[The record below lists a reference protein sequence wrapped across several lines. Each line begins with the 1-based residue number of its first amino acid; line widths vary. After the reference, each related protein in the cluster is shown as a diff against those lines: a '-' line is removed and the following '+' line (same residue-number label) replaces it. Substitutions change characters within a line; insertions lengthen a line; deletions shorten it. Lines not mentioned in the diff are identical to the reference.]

1 MRSEDPRRRVPDTR
15 SVTSGT
21 SNLAMKPWLTSY
33 AEGVP
38 AEIDPPTQTLVDL
51 LEDSVARYKR
61 GVALEF
67 FGAETSYAELGEKV
81 ARAAE
86 ALRRLGV
93 RAGDRVALVL
103 PNCPEHVIAFYAV
116 LRLGAIVVE
125 HNPLYT
131 PRELRRQFEDH
142 GARVAVVWNKTA
154 DVIASLPADL
164 GVERVVSVDL
174 TASFPLGKRLAL
186 RLPLAKA
193 REARAKLTTTP
204 RTRSLIP
211 FDRLLGG
218 RRIARSHPRPALTD
232 TALLQYTS
240 GTTGTPKGAILSHAN
255 LRANALQ
262 GQAWVPGLREGDET
276 FYAVLP
282 LFHAYGLTL
291 CLTFAIS
298 IGAKVVLF
306 PTFDVGL
313 VKAAAKKSPPTF
325 LPAVPP
331 VYDALARA
339 SERGELGLR
348 GIRFAIS
355 GAMSLPVATVDRW
368 ERASRGLLVEG
379 YGMTESSPVA
389 LGNPVGPSRRP
400 GTVGVPFPSTRIRL
414 VDPADPTVD
423 RGPGESG
430 ELLLQGPQVFQGYWK
445 RPEDTAATLLPD
457 GWLRTGDIA
466 TVSADGFVTIV
477 DRAKELIITGGFNV
491 SPSEVEGVLESHPD
505 VVRAAVVGLPRAEG
519 GESVAAAVVLRA
531 GTVVE
536 AEALRDFCRLH
547 LTAYKVPKRVV
558 TVDALPTSLIGK
570 VLRREVRETLLG

>member
-1 MRSEDPRRRVPDTR
+1 
-15 SVTSGT
+15 VTSGT
-21 SNLAMKPWLTSY
+21 SNLATKPWLTSY

-61 GVALEF
+61 GIALEF

-86 ALRRLGV
+86 GLRRLGV

-154 DVIASLPADL
+154 DVIAALPADL

-193 REARAKLTTTP
+193 REARAKLTTSP

-211 FDRLLGG
+211 FDRLLDN
-218 RRIARSHPRPALTD
+218 RRIARSHPRPALAD

>member
-1 MRSEDPRRRVPDTR
+1 M
-15 SVTSGT
+15 TSGN
-21 SNLAMKPWLTSY
+21 SNLATKPWLTSY
-33 AEGVP
+33 AQGVP
-38 AEIDPPTQTLVDL
+38 AEIDPPSQTLVDL
-51 LEDSVARYKR
+51 LEDSVARYRR
-61 GVALEF
+61 GTALEF
-67 FGAETSYAELGEKV
+67 FGADTTYAELGEKV
-81 ARAAE
+81 SRAAE
-86 ALRRLGV
+86 GLRRLGV
-93 RAGDRVALVL
+93 RPGDRVALVL
-103 PNCPEHVIAFYAV
+103 PNCPEHVIAFYAA

-142 GARVAVVWNKTA
+142 GARFAVVWDKVA
-154 DVIASLPADL
+154 DVVATMPADL
-164 GVERVVSVDL
+164 GIERVVSVDM
-174 TASFPLGKRLAL
+174 TRSFPRGKRLAL
-186 RLPLAKA
+186 RLPLKKA
-193 REARAKLTTTP
+193 REARAKLTATP
-204 RTRSLIP
+204 RAKSVLT
-211 FDRLLGG
+211 FDRLLAG
-218 RRIARSHPRPALTD
+218 RRLARSHPRPALTD

-240 GTTGTPKGAILSHAN
+240 GTTGTPKGAVLSHAN

-306 PTFDVGL
+306 PTFDVSL
-313 VKAAAKKSPPTF
+313 VKAAAKSSPPTF

-339 SERGELGLR
+339 SERHELDLR

-355 GAMSLPVATVDRW
+355 GAMGLPVATVDRW

-389 LGNPVGPSRRP
+389 LGNPVGPTRRP
-400 GTVGVPFPSTRIRL
+400 GTVGVPFPSTEIRL
-414 VDPADPTVD
+414 VDPADPSVD

-430 ELLLQGPQVFQGYWK
+430 ELLLRGPQVFQGYWR
-445 RPEDTAATLLPD
+445 RPDETAATLLPG

-505 VVRAAVVGLPRAEG
+505 VVRAAVVGLPRADG
-519 GESVAAAVVLRA
+519 GESVAAAVVLRPGSA
-531 GTVVE
+531 VDP
-536 AEALRDFCRLH
+536 EALRDFCRLH
-547 LTAYKVPKRVV
+547 LTPYKVPKRVV
-558 TVDALPTSLIGK
+558 PVTELPTSLIGK
-570 VLRREVRETLLG
+570 VLRREVRAQLMD

>member
-1 MRSEDPRRRVPDTR
+1 M
-15 SVTSGT
+15 TSGT

-61 GVALEF
+61 GIALEF

-86 ALRRLGV
+86 GLRRLGV

-154 DVIASLPADL
+154 DVIAALPADL

-193 REARAKLTTTP
+193 REARAKLTTSP

-211 FDRLLGG
+211 FDRLLSG
-218 RRIARSHPRPALTD
+218 RRIARSHPRPALAD

-313 VKAAAKKSPPTF
+313 VKVAAKKSPPTF

-414 VDPADPTVD
+414 VDPADPSVD